1 MDLIE
6 ERWEEWIGG
15 MPLKITY
22 PVLEGHE
29 WRIVTG
35 FDPKNT
41 RRSYHNGGSFGQVSV
56 GVRLRYFFF
65 TGEMNKRK
73 KMLVRTLG
81 LLTQLTPTVSRSG
94 FQFKKAVL
102 ALSCS
107 DLTAF
112 SGIPI
117 KIVCKFLTLQIIG
130 KAI

>member
-65 TGEMNKRK
+65 TGECLLPAPN
-73 KMLVRTLG
+73 LYDFISCALFTLF
-81 LLTQLTPTVSRSG
+81 LL
-94 FQFKKAVL
+94 
-102 ALSCS
+102 
-107 DLTAF
+107 
-112 SGIPI
+112 IH
-117 KIVCKFLTLQIIG
+117 
-130 KAI
+130 